1 MVRTQIQL
9 SEEQAQLLKE
19 LSLRHRESMASL
31 IRQAIDQFIAA
42 GTNNRSGLYR
52 QALAV
57 AGKYSA
63 EKPDISVEHDRYLD
77 EDYSS

>member
-9 SEEQAQLLKE
+9 SEEQAQILKE
-19 LSLRHRESMASL
+19 LSLRNRESMASL
-31 IRQAIDQFIAA
+31 IRQAIDQYIAA
-42 GTNNRSGLYR
+42 GTNNRPGLYR

-63 EKPDISVEHDRYLD
+63 ENPDISIEHDKYLD